1 MGTECRQ
8 QMVLIINWGVYK
20 TEIGFLYLVITRK
33 EYSAEVRIVGFNV
46 YKFVNILDKMQALL
60 QITIYETALFVFSF
74 NLRIS

>member
-74 NLRIS
+74 KLRIS